1 MRPEERRTLAVL
13 RWPELGFLGL
23 VIPIL
28 RQTPFIAGRFFIAG
42 DLSRRA
48 FFGLRPCTRTWLSVV
63 RTAGELEKGR
73 DEVDEPICVVPLRPR
88 LARTAVRGD
97 VDVMTV
103 LPVFVRG
110 RVRDRSACS
119 ANREGMSCIV

>member
-1 MRPEERRTLAVL
+1 M
-13 RWPELGFLGL
+13 
-23 VIPIL
+23 
-28 RQTPFIAGRFFIAG
+28 AG

-73 DEVDEPICVVPLRPR
+73 DDVDETICVVLLRPR
-88 LARTAVRGD
+88 LARTAVSGD
-97 VDVMTV
+97 VDVMMLV
-103 LPVFVRG
+103 LPVVVRG